1 MTGQDHQ
8 HRRTGGMLIG
18 SLLLT
23 SAFVVAEAV
32 AGVHAHSLALLS
44 DAGCNTPMASVALR

>member
-18 SLLLT
+18 SLMLT
-23 SAFVVAEAV
+23 SAFVVVEAI